1 MKEPQPMISF
11 ERFARPILLL
21 LCGAAVA
28 AGPASAEQGVTN
40 DRIVVGMHST
50 LSGPVAVFGLAYDR
64 AARLVFDD
72 VNARGGVN
80 GRRIELLTEDDRGDP
95 GAGVA
100 AVNLLMDRREAFLI
114 YGGPYTPVT
123 LAAFPR
129 VIENQMIY
137 WSGASST
144 PTLTQP
150 FQRLTFQA
158 QLTLD
163 DQAIPVTRMTAS
175 MRPQRIAFIAER
187 SEYGR
192 ITREATVRELASSNL
207 RIATDLT
214 IEPNAVSATA
224 QVGQIKSENADVII
238 YGGTPNSLAAIIREL
253 RRQEVRAP
261 LVSFGGG
268 SSAAI
273 TELVT
278 TEAPIE
284 FYVVTPLACAL
295 GDACT
300 NDFMAR
306 WRAKYPNEAPIVWA
320 AQGYA
325 AARFFVAGLE
335 AAGRNLTRD
344 ALVRAFESMPPFQ
357 SAELPYPLQFTA
369 ENHRAI
375 RGGYLEGY
383 REGRRFFFGDQVQ
396 R

>member
-1 MKEPQPMISF
+1 MMSL
-11 ERFARPILLL
+11 ARVARAVIPAAL
-21 LCGAAVA
+21 LCAAAIAAGIA
-28 AGPASAEQGVTN
+28 AGPASAQQGVTN
-40 DRIVVGMHST
+40 DRIVIGMHST

-64 AARLVFDD
+64 ATRLVFDE

-80 GRRIELLTEDDRGDP
+80 GRRLELLTEDDRGDP

-100 AVNLLMDRREAFLI
+100 AVNLLMDRRGAFLI

-144 PTLTQP
+144 PALTQP

-163 DQAIPVTRMTAS
+163 DQAIPVGRITAS
-175 MRPQRIAFIAER
+175 MRPQRVAFVAER

-192 ITREATVRELASSNL
+192 ITREATVRELAKSNL
-207 RIATDLT
+207 RIAQELT

-224 QVGQIKSENADVII
+224 QVGQIKAENADVII
-238 YGGTPNSLAAIIREL
+238 DGGTPQALAALIREL
-253 RRQEVRAP
+253 RRQDVRAP

-295 GDACT
+295 DDPCASE
-300 NDFMAR
+300 FMTR
-306 WRAKYPNEAPIVWA
+306 WRARHPNDAPIVWA

-335 AAGRNLTRD
+335 AAGRDLNRD
-344 ALVRAFESMPPFQ
+344 SLVRAFETMQPFQ
-357 SAELPYPLQFTA
+357 SPELPYPLQFTA
-369 ENHRAI
+369 DNHRAI
-375 RGGYLEGY
+375 RGGFLEGY
-383 REGRRFFFGDQVQ
+383 RNGRRFFFGDQVA